1 MKKALLYTA
10 TLLSCLL
17 LAGCGEKPAEAPVI
31 PSPTEIAEPTPAVQ
45 TAAPTAAPSPS
56 PTPVPLSESAA
67 GLQISELMAAN
78 RSYLP
83 DEKGQ
88 VRDWIE
94 LQNTSDREISLAGIY
109 LSDDP
114 KRPLRA
120 PLPER
125 TLAPGE
131 YLLLFCGGA
140 DGLSFSLKSEG
151 EELLLS
157 GEDGSVLQSLSYGP
171 MEENASLCYENGEAF
186 SLPFATPGYPNSE
199 QGYEDYLRNR
209 ESHGALVIGEIV
221 SYNDSFGSILN
232 RRGEFFDWI
241 ELENVSETELD
252 LGDYYISDKSAQPD
266 KCPLPSRILTPG
278 ERVLIYCSG
287 DSSYSTK
294 DYIHVD
300 FKLSSGETVSLS
312 HREEG
317 LSDLVV
323 LPRVPGGGSYGR
335 LPGQAG
341 FFYLAERSPGA
352 ENSIGYRLVSPMPE
366 PDLPDGI
373 YENVQDL
380 QVSLLGGGEI
390 RYTLD
395 GSVPTEKSPLY
406 TGPISLEKT
415 TVLRARC
422 YQDGRLPSDCKT
434 LSYIIN
440 EGHSLPVA
448 SVVCDK
454 HDFQDLNTFLSD
466 TEMEIPSTISLWEAS
481 GEDALFRR
489 DCGMK
494 LHGASSRKFP
504 KKSYK
509 LVFHDHTGG
518 DIRADV
524 FQRGTVKDYHA
535 LILRGRSVDHM
546 YLVKDSLTALTALEV
561 CDEPLTLD
569 SRFCVLY
576 VNGEYWGIYDLRE
589 AYCTQ
594 YAVDHTG
601 SSPETVEIENNR
613 GEHVRPE
620 IYNDLRT
627 RHVKDDAEYE
637 AFCETF
643 DVDAFARWLAIEA
656 YFNNEDPDGN
666 IRFIRGDGTD
676 GKWTAALFDL
686 DICLDTKYGDYSY
699 FFSDNSEIA
708 IIAAKL
714 LRNEQF
720 REALLRNASELYH
733 RGLGSGLTRSLLQD
747 MVEELEPEI
756 PRNCARWNERVST
769 WETGKEALYKRLGDL
784 RTFNWIVSLQRIT
797 KASDEEIESW
807 FGDIS
812 WMEPDDA

>member
-1 MKKALLYTA
+1 MKKALIYTA
-10 TLLSCLL
+10 ILICSLL
-17 LAGCGEKPAEAPVI
+17 LAACGEKPSEAPAS
-31 PSPTEIAEPTPAVQ
+31 PSPTEIVRPTPAE
-45 TAAPTAAPSPS
+45 TAAPTAVPSPS

-83 DEKGQ
+83 DDQGRVQ
-88 VRDWIE
+88 DWIE
-94 LQNTSDREISLAGIY
+94 LQNTADHRISLAGLY

-114 KRPLRA
+114 QHLLRS
-120 PLPER
+120 PLPDK

-131 YLLLFCGGA
+131 FLLLFGG
-140 DGLSFSLKSEG
+140 DEGELSFSLKQEG
-151 EELLLS
+151 ESVILS
-157 GEDGSVLQSLSYGP
+157 GEDGSILQSLSYGLTG
-171 MEENASLCYENGEAF
+171 ENASVCFHNGEAF
-186 SLPFATPGYPNSE
+186 SLPFATPGYPNTE
-199 QGYEDYLRNR
+199 QGYEDYLR
-209 ESHGALVIGEIV
+209 EQDSHGALVISEIV
-221 SYNDSFGSILN
+221 SYNDNFASILN
-232 RRGEFFDWI
+232 RRGEYFDWI
-241 ELENVSETELD
+241 ELQNVSQLD
-252 LGDYYISDKSAQPD
+252 LDLADYDLSDKSGQPG
-266 KCPLPSRILTPG
+266 KSPLPSRILAPG
-278 ERVLIYCSG
+278 ERILIYCSG
-287 DSSYSTK
+287 DSSYTTG

-317 LSDLVV
+317 LSDLVTV
-323 LPRVPGGGSYGR
+323 PRVPGGGSCGR
-335 LPGQAG
+335 LPAQAG
-341 FFYLAERSPGA
+341 FFYLPERSPGE
-352 ENSIGYRLVSPMPE
+352 ENVRGFRLISPMPE

-380 QVSLLGGGEI
+380 QVSLLGEGEI

-406 TGPISLEKT
+406 TEPVSLEKT

-422 YQDGRLPSDCKT
+422 YQEGRLPSDCKT

-448 SVVCDK
+448 SVVCDR
-454 HDFQDLNTFLSD
+454 HDFQDLNTYLSD
-466 TEMEIPSTISLWEAS
+466 TEMEIPSSIGLLEAA
-481 GEDALFRR
+481 GEEALFRG

-494 LHGASSRKFP
+494 LHGASSRKFA

-524 FQRGTVKDYHA
+524 FQRGTERDYHA
-535 LILRGRSVDHM
+535 LILRGRSVEHM
-546 YLVKDSLTALTALEV
+546 YLVKDSLTALTALQV

-601 SSPETVEIENNR
+601 STPETVEIENNR

-627 RHVKDDAEYE
+627 RHVKDDGEYE
-637 AFCETF
+637 AFCKTF

-720 REALLRNASELYH
+720 RQALLRNASELYH
-733 RGLGSGLTRSLLQD
+733 RGLGSELTRDLLQD
-747 MVEELEPEI
+747 MIEELEPEI
-756 PRNCARWNERVST
+756 PRNCSRWNERLSN
-769 WETGKEALYKRLGDL
+769 WEIGKEALYNRLGDM
-784 RTFNWIVSLQRIT
+784 RTFNWVASLQRIT
-797 KASDEEIESW
+797 KAGDAEIESW
-807 FGDIS
+807 FGDLSGLNIDES
-812 WMEPDDA
+812 